1 MRNRKALV
9 TILAA
14 TLAMGFVVMAFVASA
29 SPYGTV
35 ADARQGGR
43 DRLHVAGDV
52 VEGSLKR
59 DLQNQQLL
67 LTLKDEKGETMQV
80 FHTGEMPSNLA
91 EVKKVVVVGKME
103 EGKFHSTQMLV
114 KCPSK
119 YEDEK
124 ANKAKYKA

>member
-1 MRNRKALV
+1 MRNRKSLF
-9 TILAA
+9 TIIAA

-29 SPYGTV
+29 SPYGNV
-35 ADARQGGR
+35 SDAIRGGN

-52 VEGSLKR
+52 VEGTLTR
-59 DLQNQQLL
+59 DLNQNQLR
-67 LTLKDEKGETMQV
+67 LTLKDEKGETMDV
-80 FHTGEMPSNLA
+80 VHTGEMPSNLG

-103 EGKFHSTQMLV
+103 GGKFQSKQMLV

-124 ANKAKYKA
+124 AQKAKAKA